1 MRSGS
6 HSCWSTGWFRPSFVP
21 PPEIRRLRMLT
32 RYRVQLMGDR
42 RRDIV
47 RLELM
52 LEDASIKLSSVVS
65 SLKTVS
71 ARAMLTAMMINGETD
86 PLRLADLAKG
96 RMRRKI
102 PDLAQALTGHFDA
115 NHARLARSM
124 LQRLDLVD
132 QAMAELDQVIVE
144 ACQPWGACQV
154 LCVTIVVDLDVC
166 GWFCGRSSGVDGV
179 PVLDAVKIVPP
190 VGGCILTAPARRRH
204 GPGWR
209 NGRGVSHRHIL
220 GSSRPGKA
228 KLSAP

>member
-1 MRSGS
+1 MVTAKPVGNNFCGVWRTAQGAALQPRVINRSEPY
-6 HSCWSTGWFRPSFVP
+6 WP
-21 PPEIRRLRMLT
+21 
-32 RYRVQLMGDR
+32 
-42 RRDIV
+42 
-47 RLELM
+47 
-52 LEDASIKLSSVVS
+52 
-65 SLKTVS
+65 
-71 ARAMLTAMMINGETD
+71 
-86 PLRLADLAKG
+86 
-96 RMRRKI
+96 
-102 PDLAQALTGHFDA
+102 
-115 NHARLARSM
+115 LARTVWPTEASGQAGDDGM
-124 LQRLDLVD
+124 EKLLLTVREAADVLSVSRSRVYELLYAEQR
-132 QAMAELDQVIVE
+132 
-144 ACQPWGACQV
+144 ACQV